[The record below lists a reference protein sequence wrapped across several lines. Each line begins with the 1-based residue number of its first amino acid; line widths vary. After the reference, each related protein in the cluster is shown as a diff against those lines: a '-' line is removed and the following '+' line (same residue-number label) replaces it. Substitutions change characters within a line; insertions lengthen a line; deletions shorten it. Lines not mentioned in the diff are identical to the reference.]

1 MAKIASEEKQ
11 NIEYKESWR
20 DEYLKWI
27 CGFANA
33 QGGRIYIGVDDNHEV
48 VGVSDSKRLMEDIP
62 NKIVT
67 TLGIVAEV
75 NLHEAEGL
83 EYIEIV
89 VNPSNVPIAFKGQYH
104 YRSGSTKQELKGV
117 ALQQFLLK
125 KMGLSWDDMP
135 VPYATIDDIDRSA
148 IDYFLRRSIA
158 SERMDEEEQ
167 NASTEDVL
175 RNLDLI
181 TPDGELKS
189 AAILLFGKHVHKFF
203 PAAEFKIGRFHNDES
218 DLIIQDVVDC
228 NLIQMAGKVM
238 DLLRSRYLVSPIRY
252 EGLQRIEELEIPQK
266 ALREL
271 IYNAIVH
278 KLYSGP
284 AILMRVF
291 DKSVELWNYGLLP
304 EELTPADLMK
314 KHASYP
320 RNRNIASVFYKA
332 GFIESWGRGYKKIR
346 EEFEK
351 AGHPVP
357 AVEESGG
364 GVLVTIKRKTIED
377 IIASREENGAVN
389 GGLNVGK
396 YVGNE
401 NDINNCESDYIKDC
415 GKTNVGVNVGVNDEN
430 VGVNVGVNDKSGIVN
445 NMEIMNFSKRQLI
458 IKEIINQNPM
468 ITAKQMSETLS
479 VTKRT
484 IERDLSI
491 LQKAGVIRHEGSDK
505 SGIWV
510 VLEPYNSK
518 E

>member
-1 MAKIASEEKQ
+1 
-11 NIEYKESWR
+11 
-20 DEYLKWI
+20 
-27 CGFANA
+27 
-33 QGGRIYIGVDDNHEV
+33 
-48 VGVSDSKRLMEDIP
+48 MEDIP

-75 NLHEAEGL
+75 NLHKADGR

-89 VNPSNVPIAFKGQYH
+89 VSPSNVPIAFKGQYH

-135 VPYATIDDIDRSA
+135 VPYATMEDIDRSA
-148 IDYFLRRSIA
+148 IDYFLRRSIS

-181 TPDGELKS
+181 TPEGELKS
-189 AAILLFGKHVHKFF
+189 AAILLFGKRVHKFF

-252 EGLQRIEELEIPQK
+252 EGMQRIEELEIPQK

-364 GVLVTIKRKTIED
+364 GVLVTIQRKTIED
-377 IIASREENGAVN
+377 IIASRDKSGGVNNESGGVN
-389 GGLNVGK
+389 GGVNNESGGVNGG
-396 YVGNE
+396 VNNE
-401 NDINNCESDYIKDC
+401 N
-415 GKTNVGVNVGVNDEN
+415 GGVNTNATLLQHLT
-430 VGVNVGVNDKSGIVN
+430 I
-445 NMEIMNFSKRQLI
+445 RQNR
-458 IKEIINQNPM
+458 IKELIKLKPTVTVQ
-468 ITAKQMSETLS
+468 QMVTILS
-479 VTKRT
+479 IPKRT
-484 IERDLSI
+484 LERDLSL
-491 LQKAGVIRHEGSDK
+491 LQKSEVIRHEGSDK

-510 VLEPYNSK
+510 VLETYNK
-518 E
+518 EK

>member
-1 MAKIASEEKQ
+1 MTNTSNDLRFRQ
-11 NIEYKESWR
+11 
-20 DEYLKWI
+20 
-27 CGFANA
+27 CP
-33 QGGRIYIGVDDNHEV
+33 GRTDIYIGVGDSHEV
-48 VGVSDSKRLMEDIP
+48 VGVDDSKRLMEDIP

-75 NLHEAEGL
+75 NLHEADGL

-89 VNPSNVPIAFKGQYH
+89 VSSSNVPIAFKGQYH

-135 VPYATIDDIDRSA
+135 VPHATLDDIDRSA
-148 IDYFLRRSIA
+148 IDYFLRRSVA
-158 SERMDEEEQ
+158 AERMNEEEQ

-181 TPDGELKS
+181 TPEGELKS
-189 AAILLFGKHVHKFF
+189 AAILLFGKRVHTFF

-278 KLYSGP
+278 KQYSGP

-357 AVEESGG
+357 TVEESGG
-364 GVLVTIKRKTIED
+364 GVLVTIQRRTIED
-377 IIASREENGAVN
+377 IIASREKSGGIIGGNVGGLNGGLTNDTTHCNTDTNENDGNIN
-389 GGLNVGK
+389 GGLNDGLNPASGGLK
-396 YVGNE
+396 NDDRHAL
-401 NDINNCESDYIKDC
+401 DINSRQKRILSLIRLKPA
-415 GKTNVGVNVGVNDEN
+415 V
-430 VGVNVGVNDKSGIVN
+430 IVEQ
-445 NMEIMNFSKRQLI
+445 MAAILSISKR
-458 IKEIINQNPM
+458 
-468 ITAKQMSETLS
+468 TL
-479 VTKRT
+479 
-484 IERDLSI
+484 ERDLSM
-491 LQKAGVIRHEGSDK
+491 LQKEGVIKHEGSK
-505 SGIWV
+505 KTGIWI
-510 VLEPYNSK
+510 VLKPDK
-518 E
+518 